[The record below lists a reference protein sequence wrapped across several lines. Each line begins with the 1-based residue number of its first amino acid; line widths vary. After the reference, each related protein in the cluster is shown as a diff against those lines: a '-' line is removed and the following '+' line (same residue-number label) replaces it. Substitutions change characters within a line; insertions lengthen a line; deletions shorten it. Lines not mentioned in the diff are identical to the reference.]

1 MILLKS
7 NVQNIFW
14 LGRYLTRIQYLCAQF
29 PFQVDEEATQYA
41 HAFALNAEDA
51 IELNE
56 LLLDPT
62 QVASFSYQFECAKN
76 NIQDLRAVLSAVNYA
91 ELSLLIKNANE
102 NRGYICD
109 VASECQDILET
120 ESETIFLFFSLGQ
133 GIEELDRQ
141 LRLQQD
147 ETTTLA
153 KVGHIVSSL
162 EHLGWSD
169 LEQTWAQLQQVPNNT
184 HFFHFYDSIQQIF
197 EADT

>member
-29 PFQVDEEATQYA
+29 PFQTDEDAAQYA
-41 HAFALNAEDA
+41 HAFALNAQDA

-62 QVASFSYQFECAKN
+62 QLASFTYQFESAKS

-109 VASECQDILET
+109 VAAECQDILET
-120 ESETIFLFFSLGQ
+120 ESEEVFLFFSLGQ

-147 ETTTLA
+147 ESTTLA
-153 KVGHIVSSL
+153 KVSHIVSCLLQMGWTDL
-162 EHLGWSD
+162 EH
-169 LEQTWAQLQQVPNNT
+169 TWAQLQQAPNNA
-184 HFFHFYDSIQQIF
+184 HFFDFYDSIQQIF

>member
-1 MILLKS
+1 MVLLKS

-29 PFQVDEEATQYA
+29 PFQMDDEAKQYA
-41 HAFALNAEDA
+41 QAFALEAQDA

-56 LLLDPT
+56 LLLDPA
-62 QVASFSYQFECAKN
+62 QLASFSYQFECAKN
-76 NIQDLRAVLSAVNYA
+76 NIQDLRAVLSANTYA

-109 VASECQDILET
+109 VAVECQDSLET
-120 ESETIFLFFSLGQ
+120 ESEEVFLFFSLGQ

-141 LRLQQD
+141 LRLSQD

-153 KVGHIVSSL
+153 KVNHIVTSL
-162 EHLGWSD
+162 IAMGWTD
-169 LEQTWAQLQQVPNNT
+169 LDQVWMQLQKEPNPQ

>member
-29 PFQVDEEATQYA
+29 PFQIDDEAAQYA

-62 QVASFSYQFECAKN
+62 QVASFSYQFECAKS

-109 VASECQDILET
+109 VAAECQDILET

-147 ETTTLA
+147 ESTTLA
-153 KVGHIVSSL
+153 KISHIVSSL
-162 EHLGWSD
+162 EHLGWSN
-169 LEQTWAQLQQVPNNT
+169 LEHTWAQLQQAPNNAN
-184 HFFHFYDSIQQIF
+184 FFHFYDSIQQIF